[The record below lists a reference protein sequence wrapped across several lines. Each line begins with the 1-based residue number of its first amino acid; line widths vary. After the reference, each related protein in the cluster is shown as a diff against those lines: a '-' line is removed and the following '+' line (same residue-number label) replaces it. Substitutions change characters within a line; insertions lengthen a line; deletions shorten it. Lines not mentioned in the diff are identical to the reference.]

1 MQELSSLQQKIS
13 RLVKNYEALKAAHEK
28 LAKTL
33 SEKER
38 IVLQQE
44 QHIAGL
50 EDRLRKAAIAG
61 QLSEEDPAG
70 KAALKQFLDELIGKI
85 DQHIILL
92 NH

>member
-33 SEKER
+33 SEKEGIILRQKQR
-38 IVLQQE
+38 IAD
-44 QHIAGL
+44 I

-70 KAALKQFLDELIGKI
+70 KAALKQFLDELISKI
-85 DQHIILL
+85 DQHIKLL